1 MKHVIL
7 GAGPAGV
14 IAAETLRKH
23 APQDEITLIGD
34 EPEAPYSRMA
44 IPYLLIGKVGE
55 EGTHLRHTPGHFAA
69 LRITVRQGRA
79 QTVDVD
85 KRCVVLEG
93 GEAVPFDKLLIA
105 TGSSPASPPIPGID
119 GPGVHPCWTLADARA
134 IMALAQPGAKVL
146 QMGAGFIGCIIM
158 EALAMRGVQ
167 LSVVEMGD
175 RMVPRMMG
183 PTAGGMIKAWCEQKG
198 VAVYTGAR
206 VEAIVRP
213 APKPPVPRPSMRP
226 PPQPAV
232 KPTLLQKLGNA
243 IGVVHIP
250 APPPPAP
257 WPKPEPATPV
267 AGPMQVRLST
277 GQVLE
282 ADLVI
287 SATGVRPNIGFL
299 EHSGVRCLVGVL
311 TDEHLQTN
319 VPGIYAAGDCAE
331 AFDKVSGQTIVSA
344 IQPNAAEQAR
354 VAAIN
359 MAHRGPTPLAELKG
373 VTQIN
378 VLDTLGMISASF
390 GKWDGVPGGE
400 HVELTDR
407 DAGKL
412 LSLQF
417 SGNQLIGCNAIGWTE
432 HVGVM
437 RGLVEGQVRL
447 SDEWKQRLMHDPT
460 LLMEA
465 YLANAQAQADMALV
479 RQR

>member
-14 IAAETLRKH
+14 IAAETIRKH
-23 APQDEITLIGD
+23 APNDENLIIGD

-44 IPYLLIGKVGE
+44 IPYLLIGQVGE
-55 EGTHLRHTPGHFAA
+55 EGTHLRHGANHFG
-69 LRITVRQGRA
+69 LLGITVQQGRA
-79 QTVDVD
+79 KAVDAD
-85 KRCVVLEG
+85 QRSVLLEDG
-93 GEAVPFDKLLIA
+93 SSVPFDRLLIA

-119 GPGVHPCWTLADARA
+119 GAGVHPCWTLEDARA
-134 IMALAQPGAKVL
+134 IMALAQPGARVL

-158 EALAMRGVQ
+158 EALATRGVK

-183 PTAGGMIKAWCEQKG
+183 PTAGGMIKDWCEKKG
-198 VAVYTGAR
+198 VMVYTGAR
-206 VEAIVRP
+206 VEAIERP
-213 APKPPVPRPSMRP
+213 ATAAPSAPVALAA
-226 PPQPAV
+226 PAAV
-232 KPTLLQKLGNA
+232 AHEPGLLTRLAQAVGLSS
-243 IGVVHIP
+243 
-250 APPPPAP
+250 PPAP
-257 WPKPEPATPV
+257 APAPV
-267 AGPMQVRLST
+267 AAAPAAPAAAPAAPMLVRLST
-277 GQVLE
+277 GQRLE

-287 SATGVRPNIGFL
+287 SATGVKPNIGFL
-299 EHSGVRCLVGVL
+299 EHSAVRCLVGVL

-331 AFDKVSGQTIVSA
+331 AFDKVSGTTIVSA

-354 VAAIN
+354 VAALN
-359 MAHRGPTPLAELKG
+359 MVGQVTALKG

-400 HVELTDR
+400 QVELVDR
-407 DAGKL
+407 AAGKL

-417 SGNQLIGCNAIGWTE
+417 GGDKLVGCNSVGWTE

-437 RGLVEGQVRL
+437 RGLVEGEVKL
-447 SDEWKQRLMHDPT
+447 SPEWQQRLKHDPT

-465 YLANAQAQADMALV
+465 YLANAQGQQGMAHV
-479 RQR
+479 R

>member
-14 IAAETLRKH
+14 IAAETIRKH
-23 APQDEITLIGD
+23 APGDEIVVIGD

-55 EGTHLRHTPGHFAA
+55 EGTHLRHGAGHFAK
-69 LRITVRQGRA
+69 LGITVQRVRA
-79 QTVDVD
+79 KAVDAAR
-85 KRCVVLEG
+85 RCVVLADGSEV
-93 GEAVPFDKLLIA
+93 AFDRLLIA
-105 TGSSPASPPIPGID
+105 TGSSPATPAIPGIQ
-119 GPGVHPCWTLADARA
+119 GPGVHSCWTLADARA
-134 IMALAQPGAKVL
+134 IMALAKPGARVL

-158 EALAMRGVQ
+158 EALAMRGVK

-183 PTAGGMIKAWCEQKG
+183 PTAGGMIKDWCEAKG
-198 VAVYTGAR
+198 VSVYTGAR
-206 VEAIVRP
+206 VEAVERPGDAAPVAAAAAPTPEPGLLARLAQAVGLAP
-213 APKPPVPRPSMRP
+213 AP
-226 PPQPAV
+226 A
-232 KPTLLQKLGNA
+232 
-243 IGVVHIP
+243 P
-250 APPPPAP
+250 APVAAAPA
-257 WPKPEPATPV
+257 AAST
-267 AGPMQVRLST
+267 APMVVRLST
-277 GQVLE
+277 GQRLE

-331 AFDKVSGQTIVSA
+331 AFDKVSGTTIVSA

-354 VAAIN
+354 VAALN
-359 MAHRGPTPLAELKG
+359 MVGQRAELKG

-390 GKWDGVPGGE
+390 GQWDGVPGGE
-400 HVELTDR
+400 HVELLDR
-407 DAGKL
+407 PAGKL

-417 SGNQLIGCNAIGWTE
+417 NGNRLIGCNAIGWTD

-437 RGLVEGQVRL
+437 RGLVEGQVQL
-447 SDEWKQRLMHDPT
+447 SDEWKQRLLQDPT

-465 YLANAQAQADMALV
+465 YLANAQGQQAMAHV
-479 RQR
+479 RA

>member
-14 IAAETLRKH
+14 IAAETIRKH
-23 APQDEITLIGD
+23 APNDEITVIGD

-55 EGTHLRHTPGHFAA
+55 EGTHLRHGAGHFAK
-69 LRITVRQGRA
+69 LGITVQRA
-79 QTVDVD
+79 RAKTVDAAR
-85 KRCVVLEG
+85 RCVVLADGSEV
-93 GEAVPFDKLLIA
+93 AFDRLLIA
-105 TGSSPASPPIPGID
+105 TGSSPATPPIPGIQ

-134 IMALAQPGAKVL
+134 IMALAKPGARVL

-158 EALAMRGVQ
+158 EALAMRGVK

-183 PTAGGMIKAWCEQKG
+183 PSAGGMIKDWCEKKG

-206 VEAIVRP
+206 VEAIERPGDAPAAVAPAAAPAAEPGLLSRIAQAVGLAP
-213 APKPPVPRPSMRP
+213 AP
-226 PPQPAV
+226 A
-232 KPTLLQKLGNA
+232 
-243 IGVVHIP
+243 P
-250 APPPPAP
+250 APVAAPAA
-257 WPKPEPATPV
+257 PASS
-267 AGPMQVRLST
+267 APMVVRLST
-277 GQVLE
+277 GQRLE

-331 AFDKVSGQTIVSA
+331 AFDKVSGTTIVSA

-354 VAAIN
+354 VAALN
-359 MAHRGPTPLAELKG
+359 MVGQRAELKG

-400 HVELTDR
+400 QVELLDR
-407 DAGKL
+407 AAGKL

-417 SGNQLIGCNAIGWTE
+417 SGNQLIGCNAIGWTA

-437 RGLVEGQVRL
+437 RGLVEGQVQL
-447 SDEWKQRLMHDPT
+447 SPEWKQRLLADPT

-465 YLANAQAQADMALV
+465 YLANAQGQQAVAHV
-479 RQR
+479 RA